1 MYKLTSF
8 IIGCFISVI
17 SFCQSDST
25 LKEFAGKYTFPAGSV
40 LSEVTIAYE
49 NGSLT
54 INTVM
59 GSSALAKKEGDVFII
74 SQYNGTAT
82 FTRDTNKKVN
92 GITID
97 ALGYHLEGTKENSI
111 ALHNFSVKYIRY
123 KNNIYII

>member
-1 MYKLTSF
+1 MYKILSL
-8 IIGCFISVI
+8 IIGCFTSII
-17 SFCQSDST
+17 CFCQTDST

-40 LSEVTIAYE
+40 LSEVSIVYE

-54 INTVM
+54 VNTVM
-59 GSSALAKKEGDVFII
+59 GSSALVKKEGDIFSI

-82 FTRDTNKKVN
+82 FTRDANKKVN

-111 ALHNFSVKYIRY
+111 ALYNIKMHYNYSTFKFY
-123 KNNIYII
+123 KI